1 MVEAGVSRAQLN
13 ITSKHPCRTLEY
25 DIIGNIKDSIILRKV
40 SEDGNPTVTRDA
52 YDGMS

>member
-13 ITSKHPCRTLEY
+13 ITSKHPCRTLQY
-25 DIIGNIKDSIILRKV
+25 DITGNIMDGIVLRKV
-40 SEDGNPTVTRDA
+40 SKDGNPTVTRDA